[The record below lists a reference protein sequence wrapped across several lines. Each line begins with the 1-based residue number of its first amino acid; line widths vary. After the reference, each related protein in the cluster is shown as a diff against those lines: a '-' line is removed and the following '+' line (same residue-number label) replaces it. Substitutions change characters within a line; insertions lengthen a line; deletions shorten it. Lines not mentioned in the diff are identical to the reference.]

1 MSAAAVAAAAVV
13 VVAVFVAVAAAA
25 AVVVSVV
32 VVLAVTPDMLGKTA
46 KMHSRKSVTSESQ
59 QLHSACLTS
68 F

>member
-13 VVAVFVAVAAAA
+13 VVAVFVAVAA